1 MASLE
6 NEYMIWLMLKR
17 GQPESIDLMVTT
29 YYGDLYYYGLKLSQ
43 DNALVEDCIQEVLV
57 NMWEK
62 RSTLEEI
69 FSLKPYLIKSLKRRL
84 IRKLSN
90 QQREIDQNKEISTQ
104 TPLFSFSKEDT
115 IITQQDSELK
125 RRQLL
130 AALSKLSNR
139 QREIIYLKFYGE
151 LDYEEIVEVMAL
163 KRQSVHNLLQEAI
176 KSLRNNFFEINNIV
190 NLKNWQKAV

>member
-1 MASLE
+1 
-6 NEYMIWLMLKR
+6 MLKR